1 MDILQHFVI
10 SYTSKII
17 FDLLVTFGTYCGI
30 LSNFWF
36 CKLFFFKN
44 HCAKTKYSKKCGQHH
59 APAHFFK
66 VYLKKKFRA
75 LSQKLKKWE
84 LRTRARDIKFFF
96 KIFFSKNHCAE
107 TKYSTKCGQHHAPA
121 HFFKV
126 YLKKKFR
133 DLSQKLKKWE
143 LRTRAR
149 DIKLQNENLT

>member
-36 CKLFFFKN
+36 CKLFFFKIIVQKLHLAKN
-44 HCAKTKYSKKCGQHH
+44 RSASCTCA
-59 APAHFFK
+59 FFQG
-66 VYLKKKFRA
+66 LFKKKFRA

-84 LRTRARDIKFFF
+84 LRTRARYTHFFC

-107 TKYSTKCGQHHAPA
+107 TKYSKKCGLYQDPA
-121 HFFKV
+121 YFFKV
-126 YLKKKFR
+126 YLKK
-133 DLSQKLKKWE
+133 
-143 LRTRAR
+143 
-149 DIKLQNENLT
+149 NLGLYPKN